1 MAAGRAQSRTVRRY
15 LDSLEVRRPGRGRRR
30 TQASVEQRLKA
41 VERDLPSAN
50 ALARL
55 HLLQEQENLE
65 LQLARH
71 KERTDLTALEEE
83 FITVAKTYG
92 DRRGI
97 SYSTWREMGVSP
109 TVLTR
114 AGIRRDGR

>member
-15 LDSLEVRRPGRGRRR
+15 LDSLATRRPGRGRRR
-30 TQASVEQRLKA
+30 TQAAIEQRLA
-41 VERDLPSAN
+41 VIERELPSTN
-50 ALARL
+50 ALTRL

-71 KERTDLTALEEE
+71 KERVDLTALEDE
-83 FITVAKTYG
+83 FVAVAKDYG

-97 SYSTWREMGVSP
+97 SYSTWRELGVSP
-109 TVLTR
+109 AVLTR
-114 AGIRRDGR
+114 AGIRRDAR